1 MAFRVFVCTI
11 EMSAKNSRPFR
22 QLGFDRFEERI
33 VMAGQPVTDVAVQAV
48 EPPPIQTFAAAL
60 QTTAI
65 PDQFGLSQMREQY
78 GLDGKGQTVAV
89 IDTGIAWDHYAL
101 GGGFGAGHK
110 VVGGWDFAENDGNP
124 YDDGPAGY
132 HGTHVSGIV
141 ASEAA
146 TNLGVAPGADLVG
159 LRVFDDNGIGKLEWV
174 EQALRWVHQNK
185 ESFANPITTV
195 NLSLGGAWNNKSLP
209 DWAILEDEFAQLKQE
224 GIFISVA
231 AGNSFQSYLTKGLSY
246 PAVSSHVVAVSSSNG
261 NGQMSNFSQ
270 RDDKVIVAPG
280 EDIRSTVPDHLF
292 NGTSTNRFLTA
303 TGTSMSAPYVA
314 GASTLIR
321 EALTFMGDQQ
331 VTQKDIYDRMFA
343 NADKIYDQVTGGW
356 YSHLNLPKA
365 ISAIMSDDY
374 GNEVNSAHS
383 LGALRSYLSV
393 EGRITSQADI
403 DVFSFTAEKSGQV
416 TIKLNS
422 ADPMVAKGMAF
433 GCNASWNGNEL
444 TFQVVAGQQYKF
456 SLGADNV
463 CRQYSIQATLVES
476 QVLDLGVVQSVT
488 RSNDS
493 VSGERRYQ
501 VTAGQNGFLTI
512 AGSFQSGSATIDLYD
527 AQGNFLQTSVGNRVD
542 FVVKA
547 GQEYIIKVS
556 GSACYDLHVVN
567 LVSFE
572 NGKLSVSG
580 TYADDSIVLRSSNSV
595 TVSVNSMSYQFDRSE
610 VQAIEIHGNGGCD
623 SLQATLSGQ
632 NEQIAVGPNQLYAN
646 SPDQWLAAQGIASIS
661 VNGGGGVDQ
670 AIVYDSA
677 GDDKF
682 EFSRHRIVADL
693 NSSSVILSQV
703 ETIKAIAGNGFDTV
717 TLRDTL
723 SDERLIGN
731 NNQVMMVGSDFG
743 NSVVGFEKIEAVA
756 SGGFDSAQLQDTTF
770 DDKIVM
776 NSAETRIVNQ
786 DSLLVVEGFDRI
798 NVLQRSGGNDSVTL
812 LGTNGN
818 DQVSCVKDGV
828 SQSLAS
834 GATHRAVGFDNVAI
848 NGRGGE
854 DTVRIIGSAGAKSLY
869 ADLDEVNFS
878 SGAGQIRLTAVEQ
891 VNYSG
896 VDQLGEIVFAD
907 FSEGDLLT
915 AKSNSVSAQIANL
928 KINAEDISFLTAS
941 TKESHTSE
949 FEIAAV
955 DFLFM
960 LDGQWHRR
968 TR

>member
-1 MAFRVFVCTI
+1 
-11 EMSAKNSRPFR
+11 MSAKTSRPFR

-33 VMAGQPVTDVAVQAV
+33 VMAGQPVSDVAAQAV
-48 EPPPIQTFAAAL
+48 EPPPIQTFAASL
-60 QTTAI
+60 QTTAT
-65 PDQFGLSQMREQY
+65 PDQFGLAHMREQY

-101 GGGFGAGHK
+101 GGGFGSGHK

-146 TNLGVAPGADLVG
+146 GNLGVAPGADLVG

-174 EQALRWVHQNK
+174 EQALRWVHQHK
-185 ESFANPITTV
+185 DSFANPITTI
-195 NLSLGGAWNNKSLP
+195 NLSLGGAWNSKSLP

-231 AGNSFQSYLTKGLSY
+231 AGNSFQNYLSKGLSY

-261 NGQMSNFSQ
+261 NGQMSDFSQ

-280 EDIRSTVPDHLF
+280 EDIRSTVPNHLF
-292 NGTSTNRFLTA
+292 HGTSINRFLTA
-303 TGTSMSAPYVA
+303 SGTSMAAPYVA

-331 VTQKDIYDRMFA
+331 VTQQDIYDRMFA
-343 NADKIYDQVTGGW
+343 NADKIYDQVSGGW

-374 GNEVNSAHS
+374 GNDVNSAHS
-383 LGALRSYLSV
+383 LGGLRNTLSV
-393 EGRITSQADI
+393 EGRITSRADV
-403 DVFSFTAEKSGQV
+403 DVFAFTAEKTGQV

-422 ADPMVAKGMAF
+422 ADPMVAKGMAY

-463 CRQYSIQATLVES
+463 CRHYSIHATLVES
-476 QVLDLGVVQSVT
+476 QVLDLGVVQSTT
-488 RSNDS
+488 RSND
-493 VSGERRYQ
+493 VVAGERNYR
-501 VTAGQNGFLTI
+501 VTAGQNGFLTV
-512 AGSFQSGSATIDLYD
+512 AGTFQSGIATIDLCD
-527 AQGNFLQTSVGNRVD
+527 AQGNFLQTAVGNRVD

-547 GQEYIIKVS
+547 GQDYIIKVS
-556 GSACYDLHVVN
+556 GAASYDLQIVN
-567 LVSFE
+567 LVSLE
-572 NGKLSVSG
+572 NGKLSVAG
-580 TYADDSIVLRSSNSV
+580 TIANDSIVLRSSNSV
-595 TVSVNSMSYQFDRSE
+595 TVSVNSISYQFDRSD
-610 VQAIEIHGNGGCD
+610 VKAIEIQGNGGSD

-646 SPDQWLAAQGIASIS
+646 SSDQWLAAKGIASIS
-661 VNGGGGVDQ
+661 VNGGGGFDQ
-670 AIVYDSA
+670 AVVYDSA

-682 EFSRHRIVADL
+682 DFSRHRLVADL
-693 NSSSVILSQV
+693 NSASVNLSQV
-703 ETIKAIAGNGFDTV
+703 EAIKAIAGNGFDSV
-717 TLRDTL
+717 ILRDTH
-723 SDERLIGN
+723 SDERLVGN
-731 NNQVMMVGSDFG
+731 NDHVMMVGSDFE
-743 NSVVGFEKIEAVA
+743 NSVVGFEKIEALA
-756 SGGFDSAQLQDTTF
+756 SGGFDSAQLQDTKF
-770 DDKIVM
+770 DDNVIM
-776 NSAETRIVNQ
+776 NSVETRIVNE
-786 DSLLVVEGFDRI
+786 DSLLIVDGFDRI
-798 NVLQRSGGNDSVTL
+798 NVLQRFGGNDNVTL
-812 LGTNGN
+812 LGTSGN
-818 DQVSCVKDGV
+818 DQVSCVNGGV
-828 SQSLAS
+828 SQLLST
-834 GATHRAVGFDNVAI
+834 GVTHRAVDFDNVAI

-854 DTVRIIGSAGAKSLY
+854 DAVRIVGSAGAKSLF
-869 ADLDEVNFS
+869 ADLDEVNFTS
-878 SGAGQIRLTAVEQ
+878 ATGQIRMTAVEQ

-915 AKSNSVSAQIANL
+915 AKSTSVSAQIANL
-928 KINAEDISFLTAS
+928 RINAEDVSFLTAS
-941 TKESHTSE
+941 TKASHTSE

-960 LDGQWHRR
+960 LDGEWHRR